1 MLTNLFHYFQ
11 GYCRFP
17 KLEECAHFH
26 YERVELGHI
35 SVRLVEDKSD
45 LQSSNASQHETSS
58 QTATCWFIIKV
69 TAEKSDPYLIRRSF
83 ENLKMLDEMLHRC
96 VYDRK
101 ISGLRE
107 LDEVEVNSEVYKFD
121 FYVINFSF
129 R

>member
-1 MLTNLFHYFQ
+1 M
-11 GYCRFP
+11 
-17 KLEECAHFH
+17 EECAHFH
-26 YERVELGHI
+26 YERVELGQI

-107 LDEVEVNSEVYKFD
+107 LDEVEVP
-121 FYVINFSF
+121 
-129 R
+129 

>member
-1 MLTNLFHYFQ
+1 M
-11 GYCRFP
+11 
-17 KLEECAHFH
+17 EECAHFH

-45 LQSSNASQHETSS
+45 LQSSNASQHEASS

-107 LDEVEVNSEVYKFD
+107 LDEVEVHTFG
-121 FYVINFSF
+121 IFSNLIS
-129 R
+129 